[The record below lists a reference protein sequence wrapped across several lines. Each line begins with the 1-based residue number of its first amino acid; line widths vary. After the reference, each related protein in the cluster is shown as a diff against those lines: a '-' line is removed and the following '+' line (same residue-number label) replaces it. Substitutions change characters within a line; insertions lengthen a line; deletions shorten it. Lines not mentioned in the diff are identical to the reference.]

1 MEENLALPLMNSN
14 SRFVEGDNVVFINP
28 NKSDCLMKVYKVQ
41 GAGVLLDGNR
51 SLSLSHLLRP
61 ATFAE
66 VLAKHRISLAEKH
79 FLEFPNRKYLC

>member
-1 MEENLALPLMNSN
+1 
-14 SRFVEGDNVVFINP
+14 
-28 NKSDCLMKVYKVQ
+28 MKVYKVQ

-51 SLSLSHLLRP
+51 SFSLSHLLRP